1 MSQKR
6 KNQRANHEAQE
17 KKQAEK
23 VVMGI
28 FAVLVVLALCF
39 AIYTMTL

>member
-17 KKQAEK
+17 KKQAER
-23 VVMGI
+23 VVAWI
-28 FAVLVVLALCF
+28 FGALVILAVGF